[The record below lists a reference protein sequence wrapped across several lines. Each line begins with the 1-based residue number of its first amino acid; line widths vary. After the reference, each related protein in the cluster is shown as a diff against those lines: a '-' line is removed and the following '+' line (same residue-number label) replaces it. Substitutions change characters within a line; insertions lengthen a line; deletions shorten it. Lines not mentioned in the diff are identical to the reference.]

1 MLTLTL
7 LGTGA
12 PIPDPARRGPAQ
24 VIDAGGEL
32 VLIDCGSGVAQR
44 LVEAD
49 YAPRYSGQVRPPLR
63 RIAITHL
70 HSDHVTGL
78 PDLLWAG
85 WVMRWWDA
93 PPPIAGPPGTAEMLE
108 HLLAAFSYDIAV
120 RSKGERLRRE
130 WLVPDVVEI
139 DEGWQHE
146 GGGYR
151 LSAFR
156 VNHEPVDEAFGFRLD
171 ADGAAVVVS
180 GDTRPSENL
189 IRHAQGAD
197 LLVHEVYWGRGAA
210 RLRAGVADP
219 DALARRATI
228 DAYHTSSEEVGK
240 VATQAEVEQLALSH
254 LLLRGGTPA
263 DVLAD
268 LAPHFSRPAVV
279 GEDLMRFEIGVRPR

>member
-24 VIDAGGEL
+24 VIEADGEL

-44 LVEAD
+44 LVEAG
-49 YAPRYSGQVRPPLR
+49 YAPHYTGRVQPPLR

-70 HSDHVTGL
+70 HSDHITGL

-85 WVMRWWDA
+85 WIMRWWDQ
-93 PPPIAGPPGTAEMLE
+93 PPAIAGPAGTSALLE
-108 HLLAAFSYDIAV
+108 HLLAAFAYDIAV
-120 RSKGERLRRE
+120 RMHGERLRRE
-130 WLVPDVVEI
+130 WLVPAVEEI
-139 DEGWQHE
+139 EEGWAETGRGH
-146 GGGYR
+146 R

-156 VNHEPVDEAFGFRLD
+156 VNHEPVGEAFGFRLD
-171 ADGAAVVVS
+171 AAGASIAVS

-189 IRHAQGAD
+189 IRHAQNAD

-210 RLRAGVADP
+210 RLRDSVTDP
-219 DALARRATI
+219 DILARRQTI
-228 DAYHTSSEEVGK
+228 DAYHTSSEEVGR
-240 VATQAEVEQLALSH
+240 VAARAEAGRLVLSH
-254 LLLRGGTPA
+254 LLLRGGGPD

-268 LAPHFSRPAVV
+268 IAPQFSRPTVV
-279 GEDLMRFEIGVRPR
+279 GEDLMRFEVGARPH

>member
-1 MLTLTL
+1 MLTVTL

-32 VLIDCGSGVAQR
+32 VLVDCGSGVAQR
-44 LVEAD
+44 LVEAG

-85 WVMRWWDA
+85 WIMRWWDE
-93 PPPIAGPPGTAEMLE
+93 PPSIAGPPGTARLVE

-120 RSKGERLRRE
+120 RMKGERLRRE
-130 WLVPDVVEI
+130 WLVPPVEEI
-139 DEGWQHE
+139 DEGWRE
-146 GGGYR
+146 DGDGFR

-156 VNHEPVDEAFGFRLD
+156 VNHEPVDEAFGFRLE
-171 ADGAAVVVS
+171 ADGASVAIS

-189 IRHAQGAD
+189 IRHAQGVD

-210 RLRAGVADP
+210 RLREGITDP
-219 DALARRATI
+219 DALARRQTI
-228 DAYHTSSEEVGK
+228 DAYHTSSEDVGQI
-240 VATQAEVEQLALSH
+240 AARTGARQLVLSH
-254 LLLRGGTPA
+254 LLLRGGTAA

-268 LAPHFSRPAVV
+268 VAPHYPEPTVV
-279 GEDLMRFEIGVRPR
+279 GEDLMRFAIGK